1 MTGNVKPGVRREGG
15 WGDAPFRPSVYCS
28 GPPDKLAEMLHALVK
43 SDDFQILD
51 SSIRKATQNNV
62 VKTD

>member
-1 MTGNVKPGVRREGG
+1 
-15 WGDAPFRPSVYCS
+15 
-28 GPPDKLAEMLHALVK
+28 MLHALVK

-51 SSIRKATQNNV
+51 SSIRKATQNNM